1 MVKIKKNIKVES
13 ILIIDNSDQHKTHKS
28 FNPEKL
34 HLSIEV
40 ESVYLKSLD
49 KLKKINY
56 ININGLGKNDNAILL
71 QEIKNLNLD
80 NIFSI
85 NKNEIV
91 NQMNSNSLVENYNI
105 FKRYPSSIDVNIE
118 KTKFLARI
126 NNNGKIFLVG
136 SNGKLTE
143 NNFSNNQLPFI
154 FGNPNIYR
162 FLDFKKTIDQSK
174 ISYEEIK
181 NLYFF
186 SSKRWDFELKDN
198 TIIKLPNENTKL
210 ALKLAL
216 EFLHNNEFKDNR
228 IIDARIKNQIILN
241 D

>member
-1 MVKIKKNIKVES
+1 MHQRKGKK
-13 ILIIDNSDQHKTHKS
+13 ILIYFFLLFIVG
-28 FNPEKL
+28 
-34 HLSIEV
+34 SINNI
-40 ESVYLKSLD
+40 SLNNL

-85 NKNEIV
+85 NKNEII
-91 NQMNSNSLVENYNI
+91 NQINLNSLVENYNI
-105 FKRYPSSIDVNIE
+105 FKRYPSSIDVNIK

-143 NNFSNNQLPFI
+143 NNFSSNQLPFI
-154 FGNPNIYR
+154 FGNPNIYE

-186 SSKRWDFELKDN
+186 SSQRWDLELKN
-198 TIIKLPNENTKL
+198 NVIIKLSKNYTKESL
-210 ALKLAL
+210 NLAL
-216 EFLHNNEFKDNR
+216 EFLYSDEFRDVT

>member
-1 MVKIKKNIKVES
+1 MHQRKGKK
-13 ILIIDNSDQHKTHKS
+13 ILIYFFLLFIVG
-28 FNPEKL
+28 
-34 HLSIEV
+34 SINNI
-40 ESVYLKSLD
+40 SLNNL

-56 ININGLGKNDNAILL
+56 ININGLGENDNAILL

-85 NKNEIV
+85 NKNEII
-91 NQMNSNSLVENYNI
+91 NQINSNSLVENYNI
-105 FKRYPSSIDVNIE
+105 FKRYPSSIDVNIK

-126 NNNGKIFLVG
+126 NNNGEIFLVG
-136 SNGKLTE
+136 SNGKLSE
-143 NNFSNNQLPFI
+143 NNFLSNQLPFI
-154 FGNPNIYR
+154 FGDPNIYE

-186 SSKRWDFELKDN
+186 SSQRWDLELKN
-198 TIIKLPNENTKL
+198 NIIIKLSKNYTKESL
-210 ALKLAL
+210 NLAL
-216 EFLHNNEFKDNR
+216 EFLYSDEFRDVT